1 MLKITRRNIKL
12 FAIPISIVKAIHI
25 KFCHSFRNEFRVN
38 NCTLLNDIDSP
49 LNSTKRKVNDEDISI
64 KGNKGG
70 RKEEWKDVVDF

>member
-1 MLKITRRNIKL
+1 MESKVYNIG
-12 FAIPISIVKAIHI
+12 FMQFSNYAIHI
-25 KFCHSFRNEFRVN
+25 KFCHSFRDEFRVN

>member
-1 MLKITRRNIKL
+1 MKLIRTNFKRKSYTYKIL
-12 FAIPISIVKAIHI
+12 SSI
-25 KFCHSFRNEFRVN
+25 RDEFRVN